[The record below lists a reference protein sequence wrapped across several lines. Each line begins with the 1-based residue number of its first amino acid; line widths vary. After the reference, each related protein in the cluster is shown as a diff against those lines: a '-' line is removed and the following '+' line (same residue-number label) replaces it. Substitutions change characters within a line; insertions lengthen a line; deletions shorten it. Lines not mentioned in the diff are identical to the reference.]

1 MLTCCRFRFRESFCL
16 VLQFPLFSFFNS
28 RVTYFTVWVCWVWLV
43 LVVWFFFTELEEEW
57 CFSKET
63 FSIPVCLF
71 HRPDR
76 KRRDV
81 FRIANATLATR
92 NRNATGTD
100 HFTNVSDTE
109 ESEVE
114 YPFFET
120 KVDGKERTVI
130 SHLQPFTLYRID
142 IHSCNHEADTL
153 GCSASNFVFARTMP
167 SGMLPQLYS
176 FVLFPGA
183 RAISGRRNP
192 PKTARKTLGCNKKIA
207 FKKMNWNYTL
217 LQ

>member
-1 MLTCCRFRFRESFCL
+1 MTGSDLEKVFLLCCSFLYLAFLLAVACL
-16 VLQFPLFSFFNS
+16 AGVFGTVFWGRSGFSLKSPFVYLCVS
-28 RVTYFTVWVCWVWLV
+28 L
-43 LVVWFFFTELEEEW
+43 
-57 CFSKET
+57 
-63 FSIPVCLF
+63 
-71 HRPDR
+71 RPDR

-92 NRNATGTD
+92 SRNATGAE
-100 HFTNVSDTE
+100 HFTNASDTE

-167 SGMLPQLYS
+167 SGMLTQIKLRGTS
-176 FVLFPGA
+176 
-183 RAISGRRNP
+183 S
-192 PKTARKTLGCNKKIA
+192 TS
-207 FKKMNWNYTL
+207 
-217 LQ
+217 

>member
-1 MLTCCRFRFRESFCL
+1 MLTRDRFRFREGFPL
-16 VLQFPLFSFFNS
+16 VLQFPLFSFFIS
-28 RVTYFTVWVCWVWLV
+28 C
-43 LVVWFFFTELEEEW
+43 
-57 CFSKET
+57 
-63 FSIPVCLF
+63 CLF
-71 HRPDR
+71 RWDVWHGFLEKKWIFWRRSGFCLKSPFVYLCLPLRPDR

-92 NRNATGTD
+92 SRNATGAE
-100 HFTNVSDTE
+100 HFTNASDTE

-167 SGMLPQLYS
+167 SGMLRDQAQGHKLYQLELHWGIVKQ
-176 FVLFPGA
+176 FHAVG
-183 RAISGRRNP
+183 
-192 PKTARKTLGCNKKIA
+192 
-207 FKKMNWNYTL
+207 
-217 LQ
+217 

>member
-1 MLTCCRFRFRESFCL
+1 VLTCCRFRLRKLSSSSF
-16 VLQFPLFSFFNS
+16 LFYLAFLIA
-28 RVTYFTVWVCWVWLV
+28 VTYFTGIFC
-43 LVVWFFFTELEEEW
+43 TELEEKW

-63 FSIPVCLF
+63 FRIPVCLL

-81 FRIANATLATR
+81 FRIANASLATR

-100 HFTNVSDTE
+100 HFTNVSDAE

-167 SGMLPQLYS
+167 SGMPSQVQS
-176 FVLFPGA
+176 FV
-183 RAISGRRNP
+183 
-192 PKTARKTLGCNKKIA
+192 
-207 FKKMNWNYTL
+207 
-217 LQ
+217 

>member
-1 MLTCCRFRFRESFCL
+1 MLTYGRFRFRDSFPL
-16 VLQFPLFSFFNS
+16 VLQFPLLSFFIS
-28 RVTYFTVWVCWVWLV
+28 CYLFLWAVWHSFPKAGEVDFLRSPFLSLCV
-43 LVVWFFFTELEEEW
+43 L
-57 CFSKET
+57 
-63 FSIPVCLF
+63 
-71 HRPDR
+71 RPDR

-92 NRNATGTD
+92 SRNATGTE
-100 HFTNVSDTE
+100 HFTNASDTE

-167 SGMLPQLYS
+167 SG
-176 FVLFPGA
+176 
-183 RAISGRRNP
+183 
-192 PKTARKTLGCNKKIA
+192 TLTWG
-207 FKKMNWNYTL
+207 TSP
-217 LQ
+217 

>member
-1 MLTCCRFRFRESFCL
+1 M
-16 VLQFPLFSFFNS
+16 
-28 RVTYFTVWVCWVWLV
+28 
-43 LVVWFFFTELEEEW
+43 
-57 CFSKET
+57 
-63 FSIPVCLF
+63 
-71 HRPDR
+71 
-76 KRRDV
+76 

-92 NRNATGTD
+92 NRNATGPD
-100 HFTNVSDTE
+100 HFANVSDAE

-167 SGMLPQLYS
+167 SGM
-176 FVLFPGA
+176 F
-183 RAISGRRNP
+183 
-192 PKTARKTLGCNKKIA
+192 
-207 FKKMNWNYTL
+207 
-217 LQ
+217 

>member
-1 MLTCCRFRFRESFCL
+1 M
-16 VLQFPLFSFFNS
+16 LFSLSCQHQGGHKFAHVSWGLLSASEMDFQPKESNRMYWCTAGSAKERAVCLPCSILYLAFLLNS
-28 RVTYFTVWVCWVWLV
+28 TYLFYCVSSPVFLN
-43 LVVWFFFTELEEEW
+43 LEEKW
-57 CFSKET
+57 IFSNEA
-63 FSIPVCLF
+63 FFLYLL

-92 NRNATGTD
+92 NRNTTGAD
-100 HFTNVSDTE
+100 HFTNVSDAE

-167 SGMLPQLYS
+167 SGMLS
-176 FVLFPGA
+176 
-183 RAISGRRNP
+183 
-192 PKTARKTLGCNKKIA
+192 
-207 FKKMNWNYTL
+207 
-217 LQ
+217 